1 MRTVEANKHLTVL
14 TAPHFVIFILFLQH
28 SFNIVTTLR
37 ERYIFPTFGAQS
49 IYNMKR
55 LIFLFTLF
63 LSLIG
68 LNAQTYTIQTV
79 PNPKNIDHGY
89 VSNPDGIL
97 SMQTV
102 HKLNQELYA
111 LEKKSEVQT
120 AIVAIQSIGQ
130 TDYTEF
136 AYQLASYW
144 GIGKAD
150 KSTGLLLLLVLDQ
163 RAVRIEVGNGLEGL
177 LPDAICERILQDY
190 IFPAFKAGD
199 YDSGFLAATQYI
211 SQRLTLESALEELL
225 LKREYAPQRTGLN
238 LLLAYLILAFLVL
251 LVMDIVAYKLFNGR
265 KKSPNNI
272 QYQRVVPYIRICQ
285 ITACMFPLPMYFWY
299 IYIKRQHQKLRQR
312 PIKCPECGAIMQL
325 LNEQEEDRLL
335 SASQQTE
342 EKIHSIDYDV
352 WECKSCLNHII
363 LPYESMNTK
372 YQTCPY
378 CHTHS
383 YGLYSDVV
391 RVQATQFHPGKR
403 EKTYL
408 CKYCGKTDIRTF
420 TIPQLPIV
428 VTGGGG
434 RGSFGGGGG
443 FSGGSWG
450 GGGFSGG
457 GAGGNF

>member
-1 MRTVEANKHLTVL
+1 MKHLS
-14 TAPHFVIFILFLQH
+14 ILL
-28 SFNIVTTLR
+28 
-37 ERYIFPTFGAQS
+37 A
-49 IYNMKR
+49 
-55 LIFLFTLF
+55 LF
-63 LSLIG
+63 LSLG
-68 LNAQTYTIQTV
+68 YLKAQTYSIETV
-79 PNPKNIDHGY
+79 PNPKDFNHGY

-97 SMQTV
+97 SAETV
-102 HKLNQELYA
+102 NELNQQLYL

-120 AIVAIQSIGQ
+120 AIVAIQSIGNA
-130 TDYTEF
+130 DYTEF

-150 KSTGLLLLLVLDQ
+150 KSTGLLLLLVLDE

-177 LPDAICERILQDY
+177 LPDAVCERILQDNM
-190 IFPAFKAGD
+190 FPAFKAGD
-199 YDSGFLAATQYI
+199 YNSGFLAATQYI
-211 SQRLTLESALEELL
+211 TQRLTQESALEELL

-251 LVMDIVAYKLFNGR
+251 LVMDIVAYHLFNGR
-265 KKSPNNI
+265 KNSPNNI
-272 QYQRVVPYIRICQ
+272 QYQRVIPYIRICQ
-285 ITACMFPLPMYFWY
+285 ITMCMFPLPMFLWY
-299 IYIKRQHQKLRQR
+299 KYIKRQHQKLRQR
-312 PIKCPECGAIMQL
+312 PIKCPECGAKMQL
-325 LNEQEEDRLL
+325 LTEQEEDRLL
-335 SASQQTE
+335 NASQQTE

-408 CKYCGKTDIRTF
+408 CKHCGKTDVSTY

-428 VTGGGG
+428 VSSGGNRGG
-434 RGSFGGGGG
+434 FGGGGI
-443 FSGGSWG
+443 SGGSGG

>member
-1 MRTVEANKHLTVL
+1 M
-14 TAPHFVIFILFLQH
+14 
-28 SFNIVTTLR
+28 
-37 ERYIFPTFGAQS
+37 AQP
-49 IYNMKR
+49 
-55 LIFLFTLF
+55 
-63 LSLIG
+63 
-68 LNAQTYTIQTV
+68 YTIQTV
-79 PNPKNIDHGY
+79 PNPKDINNGY

-97 SMQTV
+97 SKETV
-102 HKLNQELYA
+102 DKLNKELYA
-111 LEKKSEVQT
+111 LERKSEVEV
-120 AIVAIQSIGQ
+120 AIIAIQSIGQ
-130 TDYTEF
+130 ADYTEF
-136 AYQLASYW
+136 AYQLANYW
-144 GIGKAD
+144 GIGKAN
-150 KSTGLLLLLVLDQ
+150 KSTGLLLLLVLDE
-163 RAVRIEVGNGLEGL
+163 RAARIEVGNGLEGL
-177 LPDAICERILQDY
+177 LPDAVCERILQNY
-190 IFPAFKAGD
+190 MFPAFKAGD

-211 SQRLTLESALEELL
+211 TQRLTQESALEELL
-225 LKREYAPQRTGLN
+225 LKREYAPQHTGLN

-251 LVMDIVAYKLFNGR
+251 LVMDIVAYHLFNGR
-265 KKSPNNI
+265 KNSPNNI
-272 QYQRVVPYIRICQ
+272 QYQRVIPYIRICQ
-285 ITACMFPLPMYFWY
+285 ITMCMFPLPMFLWY
-299 IYIKRQHQKLRQR
+299 KYIKRQHQKLRQR
-312 PIKCPECGAIMQL
+312 PIKCPECGAKMQL
-325 LNEQEEDRLL
+325 LTEQEEDRLL
-335 SASQQTE
+335 NASQQTE

-408 CKYCGKTDIRTF
+408 CKHCGKTDVSTY

-428 VTGGGG
+428 VSSGGNRGG
-434 RGSFGGGGG
+434 FGGGG

>member
-1 MRTVEANKHLTVL
+1 MKRLTFL
-14 TAPHFVIFILFLQH
+14 FILFSSLAY
-28 SFNIVTTLR
+28 SM
-37 ERYIFPTFGAQS
+37 AQP
-49 IYNMKR
+49 
-55 LIFLFTLF
+55 
-63 LSLIG
+63 
-68 LNAQTYTIQTV
+68 YTIQTV
-79 PNPKNIDHGY
+79 PNPKDINNGY

-97 SMQTV
+97 SKETV
-102 HKLNQELYA
+102 DKLNKELYA
-111 LEKKSEVQT
+111 LERKSEVEV

-130 TDYTEF
+130 ADYTEF
-136 AYQLASYW
+136 AYQLANYW
-144 GIGKAD
+144 GIGKVN
-150 KSTGLLLLLVLDQ
+150 KSTGLLLLLVLDE
-163 RAVRIEVGNGLEGL
+163 RAARIEVGNGLEGL
-177 LPDAICERILQDY
+177 LPDAVCERILQNY
-190 IFPAFKAGD
+190 MFPAFKAGD

-211 SQRLTLESALEELL
+211 TQRLTQESALEELL
-225 LKREYAPQRTGLN
+225 LDREYAPQRKGLN
-238 LLLAYLILAFLVL
+238 LLIAYLILAFLVL
-251 LVMDIVAYKLFNGR
+251 LVMDIVAYHLFNGR

-272 QYQRVVPYIRICQ
+272 QYQRVIPYIRICQ
-285 ITACMFPLPMYFWY
+285 ITMCMFPLPMYFWY

-312 PIKCPECGAIMQL
+312 PIKCPECGAIMRL

-342 EKIHSIDYDV
+342 EKLHSVDYDV

-363 LPYESMNTK
+363 LPYESMNTR

-408 CKYCGKTDIRTF
+408 CKHCGKTDISTY

-428 VTGGGG
+428 IAGSGSRGG
-434 RGSFGGGGG
+434 FGGGGG

-457 GAGGNF
+457 GAEGNF